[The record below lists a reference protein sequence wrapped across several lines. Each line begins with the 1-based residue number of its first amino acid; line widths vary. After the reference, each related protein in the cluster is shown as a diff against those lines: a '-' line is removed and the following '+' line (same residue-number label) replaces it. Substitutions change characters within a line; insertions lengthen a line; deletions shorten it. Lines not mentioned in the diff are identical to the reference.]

1 MMDLYTSTLWF
12 SFFFEFYHSVRTGF
26 IIFLIIE
33 MNYCQL
39 SHVTVLTGYRMLPR
53 KDLVRAKV
61 YFLIDAACAA
71 LAFSFHRVS
80 RGERGHINNSLD

>member
-1 MMDLYTSTLWF
+1 MIRFL
-12 SFFFEFYHSVRTGF
+12 R
-26 IIFLIIE
+26 FLIIE
-33 MNYCQL
+33 MKSKTIDWQL

-80 RGERGHINNSLD
+80 RGSQHFKLSSANVSVLDLSI

>member
-1 MMDLYTSTLWF
+1 MK
-12 SFFFEFYHSVRTGF
+12 
-26 IIFLIIE
+26 IIHRF
-33 MNYCQL
+33 QL

-53 KDLVRAKV
+53 KDLVKAKL

-80 RGERGHINNSLD
+80 TRGSQLTELTVSC

>member
-1 MMDLYTSTLWF
+1 MK
-12 SFFFEFYHSVRTGF
+12 
-26 IIFLIIE
+26 IIHRF
-33 MNYCQL
+33 QL

-53 KDLVRAKV
+53 KDLVKAKV

-80 RGERGHINNSLD
+80 TRTRRSQLIITSCSGPIFLPHSHPPAVATYFLLLYLG